1 MFRRTCFGM
10 FLDVGH
16 MNFSGQLVHQAL
28 LRQVVT
34 SAKKE
39 SGVILFRFKF
49 AGKRATFSVA
59 EFALITGLLC
69 GDVPPL
75 SSLIDTSVHRIRDLY
90 FGGNKSIGRNKLDEV
105 FMSCDPEP
113 GKEEDVL
120 KLDLVYFLESVLL
133 PRERSRNIDI
143 QWLQL
148 VDNVNVFNK
157 YPWGSMSYARTAKSL
172 ASVMIWLYEAVPRIG
187 MSYANVREENR
198 FPRILNWSST
208 ATPESNAIVSNIFDM
223 RKEYLSSI
231 GSPKLKETT
240 NVVGSSK
247 TKKKSSKKK
256 SNVADE
262 SNVAVDAFENL
273 FGDEDNN
280 RHNPEIE
287 REDDP
292 MGRVIEKLLGIEKV
306 LIEQKKI
313 NRLLR
318 NEVTTYFDAFF
329 QSVEGNMKT
338 LVEFRI
344 GTNMEVDDEVLSDEI
359 EPQNKGLE
367 NKENDAKE
375 EEDKVEENEEKV
387 ENEEKED
394 DVVQVK
400 ENEEKEPEQEEEE
413 EVEKEEAGVQIKENE
428 EKKEKDENEEAV
440 VGRNDAELPS
450 MELEAVDELLE
461 LSKHRFTPEKINKD
475 SEGVE
480 EIRESQFPTAT
491 PGGTRKYTR
500 NKNKRAKRPGPQTK
514 TPFTSPSF
522 KRRKLMV
529 ENETVNPLTDAPILQ
544 LKRAYPKEWARDLL
558 AFMKDNTLES
568 KLISWEPCQVDKNW
582 FVDAIRPETWL
593 SDKHLYVAMYHI
605 RRRIANNPEVFKKKV
620 RVTQAFILFN
630 ESKDC
635 SWDNDNLIL
644 DNVIGESPVK
654 SVSWS
659 NVDYVYFPAN
669 FNNAHWVVVEMILG
683 ERQINDYDLLTSC
696 TKIPKFNEL
705 MQPLKLM
712 MPYILRAAALNDENL
727 SPWKLKRVSSC
738 PQQNNVGDCGMFT
751 IKFIEVLTA
760 SMPVSLITQED
771 MVFYR
776 KKFTMEA
783 WGGEFL
789 MVGIDHV
796 DLSENR
802 RCGIAINNSGVAL
815 AKHVPD
821 YAIDLLIYVLR
832 RVSAGDRYVRTGF
845 WASGL

>member
-1 MFRRTCFGM
+1 
-10 FLDVGH
+10 

-28 LRQVVT
+28 LRQVVN
-34 SAKKE
+34 SAKE
-39 SGVILFRFKF
+39 EYGVILFRFKF
-49 AGKRATFSVA
+49 AGKRATFSIA

-75 SSLIDTSVHRIRDLY
+75 SSLIDTFVHRIRDLY

-120 KLDLVYFLESVLL
+120 KLALVYFLESVLL

-157 YPWGSMSYARTAKSL
+157 YPWGSVSYARTAKSL
-172 ASVMIWLYEAVPRIG
+172 ASVMVGRAEKFKKRSTKMEKYSIYGFPLVLQIWLYEAVPRIG

-223 RKEYLSSI
+223 KKEYLSSI

-256 SNVADE
+256 SNVADKG
-262 SNVAVDAFENL
+262 NVAVDAFENL

-292 MGRVIEKLLGIEKV
+292 MGRVIEKLFGMEKL

-329 QSVEGNMKT
+329 QSVEDNMKT
-338 LVEFRI
+338 VVEFRI

-367 NKENDAKE
+367 NKENDTKE

-394 DVVQVK
+394 DVVQV
-400 ENEEKEPEQEEEE
+400 EEE

-428 EKKEKDENEEAV
+428 KKEEKDENEEV
-440 VGRNDAELPS
+440 IVGRNDAELPS

-593 SDKHLYVAMYHI
+593 SDKHLDVAMYHI
-605 RRRIANNPEVFKKKV
+605 HRRIANNPEVFKKKSAVLDSFFFV

-644 DNVIGESPVK
+644 DYVIGESPVK

-669 FNNAHWVVVEMILG
+669 FNNAHWVAVEMILG
-683 ERQINDYDLLTSC
+683 ERQINVYDSLTSC

-712 MPYILRAAALNDENL
+712 MPYILRAAAINDENL
-727 SPWKLKRVSSC
+727 SPWKLKRVPSC
-738 PQQNNVGDCGMFT
+738 PQQNNGGDCGMFT

-789 MVGIDHV
+789 M
-796 DLSENR
+796 
-802 RCGIAINNSGVAL
+802 
-815 AKHVPD
+815 
-821 YAIDLLIYVLR
+821 
-832 RVSAGDRYVRTGF
+832 
-845 WASGL
+845 

>member
-1 MFRRTCFGM
+1 
-10 FLDVGH
+10 

-28 LRQVVT
+28 LRQVVN
-34 SAKKE
+34 SAKEE

-49 AGKRATFSVA
+49 AGKRATFSIA

-120 KLDLVYFLESVLL
+120 KLALVYFLESVLL

-157 YPWGSMSYARTAKSL
+157 YPWGSVSYARTAKSL
-172 ASVMIWLYEAVPRIG
+172 ASVMVGRAEKFKKRSTKMEKYSIYGFPLVLQIWLYEAVPRIG

-223 RKEYLSSI
+223 KKLEVHDTLVPTDLELGQEYLSSI

-262 SNVAVDAFENL
+262 GNVAVDAFENL

-292 MGRVIEKLLGIEKV
+292 MGRVIEKLLGMEKL

-318 NEVTTYFDAFF
+318 NEVKTYIDAFF
-329 QSVEGNMKT
+329 QSVEDNMKT
-338 LVEFRI
+338 VVEFRI

-367 NKENDAKE
+367 NKENDTKE

-394 DVVQVK
+394 DVVQV
-400 ENEEKEPEQEEEE
+400 EEE

-428 EKKEKDENEEAV
+428 KKEEKDENEEV
-440 VGRNDAELPS
+440 IVGRNDAELPS

-593 SDKHLYVAMYHI
+593 SDKHLDVAMYHI
-605 RRRIANNPEVFKKKV
+605 RRRIANNPEVFKKKSAVLDSFFFV

-644 DNVIGESPVK
+644 DYVIGESPVK

-669 FNNAHWVVVEMILG
+669 FNNAHWVAVEMILG
-683 ERQINDYDLLTSC
+683 ERQINVYDSLTSC

-712 MPYILRAAALNDENL
+712 MPYILRAAAINDENL
-727 SPWKLKRVSSC
+727 SPWKLKRVPSC
-738 PQQNNVGDCGMFT
+738 PQQNNGGDCGMFT

-789 MVGIDHV
+789 M
-796 DLSENR
+796 
-802 RCGIAINNSGVAL
+802 
-815 AKHVPD
+815 
-821 YAIDLLIYVLR
+821 
-832 RVSAGDRYVRTGF
+832 
-845 WASGL
+845 

>member
-28 LRQVVT
+28 LRQVVN
-34 SAKKE
+34 SGKEE

-49 AGKRATFSVA
+49 AGKRATFSIA

-120 KLDLVYFLESVLL
+120 KLALVYFLESVLL

-157 YPWGSMSYARTAKSL
+157 YPWGSVSYARTAKSL
-172 ASVMIWLYEAVPRIG
+172 ASVMVGRAENFKKRSTKMEKYSIYGFPLVLQIWLYEAVPRIG
-187 MSYANVREENR
+187 MSYANVRKENR

-223 RKEYLSSI
+223 KKLEVHDTLVPTDLELEQKYLSSI

-262 SNVAVDAFENL
+262 GNVAVDAFENL

-287 REDDP
+287 WEDDP
-292 MGRVIEKLLGIEKV
+292 MGRVIEKLFGMEKL

-329 QSVEGNMKT
+329 QSVEDNMKT
-338 LVEFRI
+338 VVEFRI

-367 NKENDAKE
+367 NKENDTKE

-400 ENEEKEPEQEEEE
+400 ENKEKEPEPEPEPEPEQKQEQEQEQEEVEE
-413 EVEKEEAGVQIKENE
+413 EKVEKEEVGVQENE
-428 EKKEKDENEEAV
+428 KKEEKDENEEV
-440 VGRNDAELPS
+440 IVGRNDAELPS

-593 SDKHLYVAMYHI
+593 SDKHLDVAMYHI
-605 RRRIANNPEVFKKKV
+605 RRRIANNPEVFKKKSAV
-620 RVTQAFILFN
+620 
-630 ESKDC
+630 
-635 SWDNDNLIL
+635 L
-644 DNVIGESPVK
+644 DSFFF
-654 SVSWS
+654 VSI
-659 NVDYVYFPAN
+659 FP
-669 FNNAHWVVVEMILG
+669 
-683 ERQINDYDLLTSC
+683 TS
-696 TKIPKFNEL
+696 
-705 MQPLKLM
+705 
-712 MPYILRAAALNDENL
+712 
-727 SPWKLKRVSSC
+727 
-738 PQQNNVGDCGMFT
+738 
-751 IKFIEVLTA
+751 
-760 SMPVSLITQED
+760 
-771 MVFYR
+771 
-776 KKFTMEA
+776 
-783 WGGEFL
+783 
-789 MVGIDHV
+789 
-796 DLSENR
+796 
-802 RCGIAINNSGVAL
+802 
-815 AKHVPD
+815 
-821 YAIDLLIYVLR
+821 
-832 RVSAGDRYVRTGF
+832 
-845 WASGL
+845 

>member
-1 MFRRTCFGM
+1 
-10 FLDVGH
+10 

-34 SAKKE
+34 SAKEE

-49 AGKRATFSVA
+49 AGKRATFSIT
-59 EFALITGLLC
+59 EFALIIGLLC

-120 KLDLVYFLESVLL
+120 KLALVYFLESVLL

-157 YPWGSMSYARTAKSL
+157 YPWGSVSYARTAKSL
-172 ASVMIWLYEAVPRIG
+172 ASVMIWLYEALEVHDTLVPTDLELG
-187 MSYANVREENR
+187 Q
-198 FPRILNWSST
+198 
-208 ATPESNAIVSNIFDM
+208 
-223 RKEYLSSI
+223 EYLSSI
-231 GSPKLKETT
+231 GSPKLKEMT

-256 SNVADE
+256 SNVAAE
-262 SNVAVDAFENL
+262 SNVVVDAFENL

-292 MGRVIEKLLGIEKV
+292 MGRVIEKLLGMKKV

-313 NRLLR
+313 NRLVR

-329 QSVEGNMKT
+329 QSVEDNMKT

-359 EPQNKGLE
+359 EPQNKGME
-367 NKENDAKE
+367 NKENDVKE

-387 ENEEKED
+387 ENEKKED

-400 ENEEKEPEQEEEE
+400 ENEEKEPEQEEEEEE

-440 VGRNDAELPS
+440 VGRNDAELSS

-593 SDKHLYVAMYHI
+593 SDNHLDVAMYHI
-605 RRRIANNPEVFKKKV
+605 RRRIANNPEVFKKKSAVLGSFFFV
-620 RVTQAFILFN
+620 RVMQAFILFN

-644 DNVIGESPVK
+644 DYVIGESPVK

-669 FNNAHWVVVEMILG
+669 FNNAHWVAVEMILG
-683 ERQINDYDLLTSC
+683 ERQINVYDSLTSC
-696 TKIPKFNEL
+696 TKIPKFSEL

-738 PQQNNVGDCGMFT
+738 PQQNNGGDCGMFT

-783 WGGEFL
+783 WDGEFL
-789 MVGIDHV
+789 M
-796 DLSENR
+796 
-802 RCGIAINNSGVAL
+802 
-815 AKHVPD
+815 
-821 YAIDLLIYVLR
+821 
-832 RVSAGDRYVRTGF
+832 
-845 WASGL
+845 

>member
-1 MFRRTCFGM
+1 
-10 FLDVGH
+10 

-28 LRQVVT
+28 LRQVVN
-34 SAKKE
+34 SAKEE

-49 AGKRATFSVA
+49 AGKRATFSIA

-105 FMSCDPEP
+105 FMSCAPEP

-120 KLDLVYFLESVLL
+120 KLALVYFLESVLL

-157 YPWGSMSYARTAKSL
+157 YPWGSVSYARTAKSL
-172 ASVMIWLYEAVPRIG
+172 ASAMVGRAEKFKKRSTKMEKYSIYGFPLVLQIWLYEAVLRIG

-223 RKEYLSSI
+223 KKLEVHDTLVPTDLELGQEYLSSI

-262 SNVAVDAFENL
+262 GNVAVDAFENL

-280 RHNPEIE
+280 RHNPKIE

-292 MGRVIEKLLGIEKV
+292 MGRVIEKLLGMEKL

-329 QSVEGNMKT
+329 QSVEDNMKT
-338 LVEFRI
+338 VVEFRI

-367 NKENDAKE
+367 NKENDTKE

-394 DVVQVK
+394 DVVQV
-400 ENEEKEPEQEEEE
+400 EEE

-428 EKKEKDENEEAV
+428 KKEEKDENEEV
-440 VGRNDAELPS
+440 IVGRNDAELPS

-480 EIRESQFPTAT
+480 EIRESQFPMTT

-593 SDKHLYVAMYHI
+593 SDKHLDVAMYHI
-605 RRRIANNPEVFKKKV
+605 RRRIANNPEVFKKKSAV
-620 RVTQAFILFN
+620 LDSFFFAFILFN

-644 DNVIGESPVK
+644 DYVIGESPVK

-669 FNNAHWVVVEMILG
+669 FNNAHWVAVEMILG
-683 ERQINDYDLLTSC
+683 ERQINVYDSLTSC

-712 MPYILRAAALNDENL
+712 MPYILRAAAINDENL
-727 SPWKLKRVSSC
+727 SPWKLKRVPSC
-738 PQQNNVGDCGMFT
+738 PQQNNGGDCGMFT

-789 MVGIDHV
+789 M
-796 DLSENR
+796 
-802 RCGIAINNSGVAL
+802 
-815 AKHVPD
+815 
-821 YAIDLLIYVLR
+821 
-832 RVSAGDRYVRTGF
+832 
-845 WASGL
+845 